1 MSQIQEETLQPTTE
15 CKGGEVCLS
24 NEQACPCKVGEF
36 LYDMI
41 LFVKPPH
48 DLECMY
54 MLPFG
59 DDFFC
64 VSPMRNEIYERW
76 GP

>member
-1 MSQIQEETLQPTTE
+1 ML
-15 CKGGEVCLS
+15 
-24 NEQACPCKVGEF
+24 
-36 LYDMI
+36 
-41 LFVKPPH
+41 LFVKPPN

-64 VSPMRNEIYERW
+64 VSPMKNEIYERC